1 MFENLGIL
9 NIGTYIIGVIFI
21 ILVPGPN
28 SLYVLKSS
36 ATFGYKKGYQ
46 AALGVFTG
54 DAVLIMLSFLGVA
67 SVIKASPALFTAVR
81 YLGAAYLLYLGTEN
95 PLCHFYAEEG
105 AS

>member
-36 ATFGYKKGYQ
+36 ATFGYKK
-46 AALGVFTG
+46 VTR
-54 DAVLIMLSFLGVA
+54 
-67 SVIKASPALFTAVR
+67 PHW
-81 YLGAAYLLYLGTEN
+81 AYLPVMRY
-95 PLCHFYAEEG
+95 
-105 AS
+105 

>member
-67 SVIKASPALFTAVR
+67 SVIKASR
-81 YLGAAYLLYLGTEN
+81 HYLPPCVTSVPRIY
-95 PLCHFYAEEG
+95 CIWD
-105 AS
+105 